1 MRFHSFLIKY
11 GEIGIKGKNRYLF
24 EDALVR
30 QIRFALKDVDG
41 EFNVHKA
48 QGRVYVDC
56 EGEYDYE
63 ETVESL
69 KRVFGIVGICPVVRL
84 QDTGFEQLKK
94 DVEKYI
100 GEVYPEKNQTFKI
113 EARRSRKSYPL
124 NSMELNCELGGFE
137 QLKKDVE
144 KYIGEVYPEKNQTFK
159 IEARRSRKS
168 YPLNSME
175 LNCELGG
182 VILDAYPE
190 MKVDVHNPQIRL
202 NVEVREEIY
211 LYSEIIPG
219 PGGMPVG
226 TNGSAMLLLSGGID
240 SPVAGYMIAKR
251 GVALEATYF
260 HAPPYTSERAK
271 EKVVDLARLV
281 SRYSGPIKLNVV
293 NFTDI
298 QLYIYEKCPHE
309 ELTIIMRRYMMKIA
323 EHFAKRDGCL
333 GLITGESIGQVA
345 SQTMQSLMA
354 TNAACTL
361 PVYRPLI
368 GFDKKEI
375 VDISEKIDTYET
387 SIQPYEDCCTI
398 FVAKHPVTKPNLER
412 IEKSERNLDEKIDEL
427 MQTAIDTVETIMVK

>member
-84 QDTGFEQLKK
+84 QD
-94 DVEKYI
+94 
-100 GEVYPEKNQTFKI
+100 N
-113 EARRSRKSYPL
+113 
-124 NSMELNCELGGFE
+124 GFE

-293 NFTDI
+293 NTDI

-309 ELTIIMRRYMMKIA
+309 GRRCVKKIHDEDH
-323 EHFAKRDGCL
+323 EHFAKQDGCL

-345 SQTMQSLMA
+345 EPDDAGLMA
-354 TNAACTL
+354 TNAACTWSD
-361 PVYRPLI
+361 R
-368 GFDKKEI
+368 
-375 VDISEKIDTYET
+375 
-387 SIQPYEDCCTI
+387 
-398 FVAKHPVTKPNLER
+398 
-412 IEKSERNLDEKIDEL
+412 
-427 MQTAIDTVETIMVK
+427 